1 MKNQTLRLTET
12 GVLLGIAA
20 VLTVIQPFQLPF
32 GGGITIASMLPVV
45 LLSYRYGVKWGLF
58 SAFVFSLIQI
68 ATGFGNVR
76 GFFLPQDGLSTM
88 QVLGMGI
95 CIVLL
100 DYVAAYT
107 VLGLGGLFRKRL
119 SPSLALGLGTFT
131 ALGLRYLVHIISG
144 ALFFGS
150 WAEWFFTQEGFYA
163 IGDVIMAHCSGTEL
177 ALIYSVFYNGLYM
190 IPEILLTTIAA
201 LIVARVPYLAKKRE
215 PAAAAA

>member
-107 VLGLGGLFRKRL
+107 VLGLGGLFRKRF

-144 ALFFGS
+144 ALSSAHGRSGS
-150 WAEWFFTQEGFYA
+150 SRRKVSMRSA
-163 IGDVIMAHCSGTEL
+163 M
-177 ALIYSVFYNGLYM
+177 
-190 IPEILLTTIAA
+190 
-201 LIVARVPYLAKKRE
+201 
-215 PAAAAA
+215 